1 VVKIATFA
9 KPETV
14 KHFVFFHLKENV
26 LVELKS
32 IYNSIKKLA
41 SAATLQA

>member
-1 VVKIATFA
+1 MDS
-9 KPETV
+9 
-14 KHFVFFHLKENV
+14 FFHLIIVIAQYILTFTKNKIC
-26 LVELKS
+26 LKS